1 MSITT
6 FEIENFYFGSTNP
19 SNVQAVKNMFTEGL
33 TVESIKNNT
42 VDARH
47 RLMINLT
54 CWGHCSLTDSYWTAR
69 DIHQKL
75 YNDLIDDLP
84 KYHSN
89 RVLWCGSIGYG
100 MVADQVFDLTG
111 WRF

>member
-19 SNVQAVKNMFTEGL
+19 VRVQTVKNLFTDGL

-42 VDARH
+42 IDNRH
-47 RLMINLT
+47 NLMINLA
-54 CWGHCSLTDSYWTAR
+54 CWGHCSLTNSYGLAR
-69 DIHQKL
+69 DLRQKL
-75 YNDLIDDLP
+75 YNDLIDSLP

-89 RVLWCGSIGYG
+89 RVLWCGPIGYG